1 MFFKLFGNMLG
12 QCCPLVE
19 HDSQQ
24 TDYFQI
30 TVHIGMNL
38 LDRVDQ
44 IGQTFE
50 SIIFALHRDDDT
62 ICRTERIQGQEGQGR
77 RTIDENVVVSC
88 LLYTSDA
95 ADE

>member
-1 MFFKLFGNMLG
+1 MPGKPYEGASAKRIFLGNHGFKDSVPKMFFKLFGNMLG

-50 SIIFALHRDDDT
+50 SIIFALHP
-62 ICRTERIQGQEGQGR
+62 G
-77 RTIDENVVVSC
+77 
-88 LLYTSDA
+88 
-95 ADE
+95 